1 VLMGPYASQMLAD
14 MGADVIKVE
23 APEGDVT
30 RQIGPS
36 RNPGMGPIYLN
47 ANRNKRSVCLDLKQ
61 PEGLEAL
68 KRLVSDADVLMY
80 NVRPKA

>member
-1 VLMGPYASQMLAD
+1 MGPIAGLKIVDMTSVLMGPYASQMLAD

-36 RNPGMGPIYLN
+36 RNPG
-47 ANRNKRSVCLDLKQ
+47 
-61 PEGLEAL
+61 
-68 KRLVSDADVLMY
+68 
-80 NVRPKA
+80 

>member
-1 VLMGPYASQMLAD
+1 IRMGPIAGLKIVDMTSVLMGPYASQMLAD

-47 ANRNKRSVCLDLKQ
+47 ANRNKRS
-61 PEGLEAL
+61 
-68 KRLVSDADVLMY
+68 
-80 NVRPKA
+80 